1 MEILSVCP
9 PARMN
14 GVDAM
19 SVSISRPVWITLPL
33 LALVLAGCSG
43 HADEAGA
50 MALPPPQVNVLTIT
64 PQELPVEREYIG
76 QTKGSREVEI
86 RPRVGGII
94 EARLYT
100 EGAPVEAGQILF
112 QLDPKSYEAQLAA
125 AEAVLARARATRNQ
139 TEREWNRLKPLAE
152 DRVIS
157 RKALDD
163 AQSAYELARADV
175 QAAAAAVSEAR
186 LQLDYTRVTAPIAG
200 IAGLAEKVEGA
211 VVTAATDRLTTLTVT
226 DPIDVYFSASE
237 NEWLLQ
243 QQELADGT
251 LKTPADAALQ
261 VKVRLSDGRIP
272 DVTGSIDFRDAR
284 IDPNTGTVAMRARL
298 PNPDDLFKSGQ
309 FVRVLVRG
317 ASRPNAVTVPQKA
330 VLEGPQGKFVYVVGN
345 GEDGASIAE
354 LRPVEVGEW
363 VNNGGDDRAWVIRN
377 GLNAGD
383 RVILDNLVKV
393 RPGAPVQIASPG
405 TASAPEEAS

>member
-1 MEILSVCP
+1 
-9 PARMN
+9 MN
-14 GVDAM
+14 VGT
-19 SVSISRPVWITLPL
+19 ILPL
-33 LALVLAGCSG
+33 WSALPLMVIALTGCSG
-43 HADEAGA
+43 NAEEGGP
-50 MALPPPQVNVLTIT
+50 MAFPPPQVSILMVT

-94 EARLYT
+94 EQRLYE
-100 EGAPVEAGQILF
+100 EGSRVESGQILF

-163 AQSAYELARADV
+163 AQSANELARADV
-175 QAAAAAVSEAR
+175 QAAEAAVREAR

-251 LKTPADAALQ
+251 LKTPEDAALQ

-345 GEDGASIAE
+345 GEGGVSIAE
-354 LRPVEVGEW
+354 SRPVEVGEW
-363 VNNGGDDRAWVIRN
+363 VNNGGDDRAWVIRK

-393 RPGAPVQIASPG
+393 RPGAPVQIAEPG
-405 TASAPEEAS
+405 TATTVRSPAAKDS